1 VRRTLLGAAVA
12 VLVAY
17 LFICWRLGFAI
28 EKQINEPLQQLKG
41 KTPYVQVVANT
52 YRRGWFVSE
61 HDLTL
66 GLFRNLPAAPT
77 AASVF
82 PAPVRITLHSVI
94 WHGPICGLTC
104 LGLARVRTHLIFGP
118 ALQADLSSAFGS
130 AEPLRLE
137 SRMDFGGG
145 GSAVLSSPAIK
156 DTALA
161 DGVRIGWGGADLKI
175 DFAHDYSSYSLHGS
189 MPKVSYASADG
200 NRIEA
205 DDIDLSARVKP
216 ALRTLFEGD
225 STLAIGRVSVS
236 SAKAGGVVLSN
247 LRGSYQSAANDGYMN
262 MTYST
267 GVGAISA
274 ASLNF
279 RDAHFEFSLKHLE
292 MESFEQLRAA
302 MQKVNQDSS
311 LPPAQRGSRLL
322 AALREP
328 GIALLWHGPQFI
340 LDRVS
345 ISLGGGEAALSGT
358 VALNGITDSDFGAEV
373 DPKALIQKVN
383 ADLEFSIDDA
393 FLNGLPNGAKM
404 FAQLQAFAEQG
415 LATHVSGKFHS
426 KIAFRQGVTTFDG
439 KSLPAPPPPPSSA
452 PPARR

>member
-1 VRRTLLGAAVA
+1 
-12 VLVAY
+12 
-17 LFICWRLGFAI
+17 
-28 EKQINEPLQQLKG
+28 
-41 KTPYVQVVANT
+41 
-52 YRRGWFVSE
+52 
-61 HDLTL
+61 
-66 GLFRNLPAAPT
+66 
-77 AASVF
+77 
-82 PAPVRITLHSVI
+82 
-94 WHGPICGLTC
+94 
-104 LGLARVRTHLIFGP
+104 
-118 ALQADLSSAFGS
+118 
-130 AEPLRLE
+130 
-137 SRMDFGGG
+137 
-145 GSAVLSSPAIK
+145 
-156 DTALA
+156 
-161 DGVRIGWGGADLKI
+161 
-175 DFAHDYSSYSLHGS
+175 
-189 MPKVSYASADG
+189 
-200 NRIEA
+200 
-205 DDIDLSARVKP
+205 
-216 ALRTLFEGD
+216 
-225 STLAIGRVSVS
+225 
-236 SAKAGGVVLSN
+236 VVLSN

-426 KIAFRQGVTTFDG
+426 KIAFRQGVTRFDG